1 MQTEYSPPRAIAE
14 RLVGSSEL
22 DRVVVTKRKTES
34 PPSYLGR
41 ATSRFLPPS
50 LKKQTPTIR
59 LEQQRHSPYPVES
72 QQPAENMAV
81 KQEPREDGS
90 GGDAEQQQPQQQ
102 QLQQLQQ
109 PPVFE
114 TTPNEIKV
122 ELEPQRP
129 ETTTRVKNEI
139 DSSSSGNQPHEE
151 LTTTTTSNSSD
162 LSDNRPQAHVSEQHN
177 ESRRPAASRGRRK
190 SRFVLKFHHQ
200 ALPQEYLDH
209 YEATQAAQE
218 AAALLAASSSPSTPS
233 SSATSPTNMANFPFA
248 AGLGRPRIDEHLALK
263 QFAAMQEAY
272 SSINSNQVPSPTTIV
287 GQQQQRVSPP
297 RRSVISSV
305 TTVHRPA
312 TPRYSTSQQRQP
324 QQHPQP
330 RPPMRYADLPY
341 MGEITLENSKPRR
354 GRKPKKADI
363 CHLIYKNYGQIVPGT
378 PGLVG
383 GQQQQQQQQQQLEP
397 KLQDPV
403 YQRTDV
409 QNRISSLLEKRL
421 TQEQRQAAA
430 QKLRQQQLQLQLLL
444 QQSEPLNLCLRDV
457 EDASVEVPSDEE
469 EDEPSTPGIVVGE
482 SSSSSAGGDEPT
494 IQLPWATRNNH
505 HNNNNS
511 VNNNNDGQF
520 VHPETV
526 AALQSFYQHQQ
537 QQQQQR
543 LLLEQ
548 RMKLKRAAAPTILQP
563 QAQST
568 PAAVAA
574 VAAMQMHVQ
583 PPPAKR
589 KRSAIF
595 IPPVPPENNNNPAT
609 EVSICKFKFTGG
621 DKPSLQEKKS
631 LSVDSGGN
639 FRYYSGT
646 GDKSMRGYEFFPRE
660 SLQQV
665 PGGPTPALLKGT
677 NTSPIGTGGI
687 TERRIVSAPSSPQD
701 EVAAH
706 RNKRKTRKSLQREKL
721 EQTFKE
727 KGFLIQT
734 QQRDAAEGSTFC
746 KFRRL
751 RKFTR
756 YLYRSWKDHL
766 PDDVRELSA
775 EQARVAAAAAAAAA
789 AAMASNDN
797 INDQMVVDR
806 MPRQVE
812 QPSAA
817 M

>member
-22 DRVVVTKRKTES
+22 DRSVVTKRKTAS
-34 PPSYLGR
+34 PLSFLGR
-41 ATSRFLPPS
+41 ATSRFLPPP

-59 LEQQRHSPYPVES
+59 LKLRHSPHPVES
-72 QQPAENMAV
+72 QQSAENMAV

-114 TTPNEIKV
+114 ITPNEIKV

-129 ETTTRVKNEI
+129 ETTTRVKSET
-139 DSSSSGNQPHEE
+139 DSSSSGNQPSEE

-233 SSATSPTNMANFPFA
+233 SSATSPTNMASFPFA
-248 AGLGRPRIDEHLALK
+248 AGLGRPGIDEHLALK
-263 QFAAMQEAY
+263 QLAAMHEAY
-272 SSINSNQVPSPTTIV
+272 SNINSNQVPSPTTIV
-287 GQQQQRVSPP
+287 GQQQRVSPP
-297 RRSVISSV
+297 RRSVISCSATAV
-305 TTVHRPA
+305 NRPA
-312 TPRYSTSQQRQP
+312 TPKYSTASQQRQP

-330 RPPMRYADLPY
+330 RPPMRFADLPY

-383 GQQQQQQQQQQLEP
+383 GQQQQQQQLEP

-430 QKLRQQQLQLQLLL
+430 QKLRRQQLQLQLLL

-457 EDASVEVPSDEE
+457 EDVSVEVPSDEE
-469 EDEPSTPGIVVGE
+469 EEEPATPSIVVGE
-482 SSSSSAGGDEPT
+482 SSNSSAGGGDEPT

-563 QAQST
+563 QAQS
-568 PAAVAA
+568 AA
-574 VAAMQMHVQ
+574 AAMQMHMQ

-677 NTSPIGTGGI
+677 NTSPVGTGGI
-687 TERRIVSAPSSPQD
+687 TERRIVSAPSSPRD

-789 AAMASNDN
+789 MASNDN

-817 M
+817 I

>member
-1 MQTEYSPPRAIAE
+1 M
-14 RLVGSSEL
+14 SS
-22 DRVVVTKRKTES
+22 
-34 PPSYLGR
+34 
-41 ATSRFLPPS
+41 
-50 LKKQTPTIR
+50 
-59 LEQQRHSPYPVES
+59 
-72 QQPAENMAV
+72 
-81 KQEPREDGS
+81 
-90 GGDAEQQQPQQQ
+90 
-102 QLQQLQQ
+102 
-109 PPVFE
+109 
-114 TTPNEIKV
+114 
-122 ELEPQRP
+122 
-129 ETTTRVKNEI
+129 
-139 DSSSSGNQPHEE
+139 
-151 LTTTTTSNSSD
+151 
-162 LSDNRPQAHVSEQHN
+162 
-177 ESRRPAASRGRRK
+177 
-190 SRFVLKFHHQ
+190 
-200 ALPQEYLDH
+200 
-209 YEATQAAQE
+209 
-218 AAALLAASSSPSTPS
+218 
-233 SSATSPTNMANFPFA
+233 FPFT

-263 QFAAMQEAY
+263 QLAAMHEAY
-272 SSINSNQVPSPTTIV
+272 GNINSNQVPSPTTIV
-287 GQQQQRVSPP
+287 GQQQQQQQQQQRVSPP

-305 TTVHRPA
+305 TTVNRPA
-312 TPRYSTSQQRQP
+312 TPKCSTSQQRQQP

-383 GQQQQQQQQQQLEP
+383 EQPQQQQQQQQQQLEP
-397 KLQDPV
+397 RLQDPAV

-430 QKLRQQQLQLQLLL
+430 RKLRRQQLQLQLLL

-457 EDASVEVPSDEE
+457 EDAFVEVPSDEE
-469 EDEPSTPGIVVGE
+469 EEEPTTPGIVVGE
-482 SSSSSAGGDEPT
+482 SSNSSAGGGDEPT
-494 IQLPWATRNNH
+494 IQLPWATRSNH
-505 HNNNNS
+505 HNDNS
-511 VNNNNDGQF
+511 INNNNNDGQF

-526 AALQSFYQHQQ
+526 AALQNFYQHQQ

-563 QAQST
+563 QAQSA
-568 PAAVAA
+568 AAV
-574 VAAMQMHVQ
+574 MQHRMHMQ

-595 IPPVPPENNNNPAT
+595 IPPVPPENNSNPAT

-677 NTSPIGTGGI
+677 NNTSPIGTGGI
-687 TERRIVSAPSSPQD
+687 TERRIVSAPSSPRD
-701 EVAAH
+701 EAAH
-706 RNKRKTRKSLQREKL
+706 RNAKRKTRKSLQREKL

-789 AAMASNDN
+789 AMVNNDN

-817 M
+817 I